1 MALRLETEFKA
12 VLEDL
17 HGGDRSRIEMVRSL
31 AFSRNGNFSNIR
43 SYKR

>member
-1 MALRLETEFKA
+1 MALRLETEFKV

-31 AFSRNGNFSNIR
+31 TFSRNG
-43 SYKR
+43 KL